1 MAKTEPMSWS
11 PLQCVVTE
19 ARIGLLDAGEGGRE
33 GDKGGDAVVQL
44 KGYGLGE
51 KGVFLSL
58 GYR

>member
-1 MAKTEPMSWS
+1 MAQTEPMSWS

-19 ARIGLLDAGEGGRE
+19 ARVKVLDAGEGGSE

-51 KGVFLSL
+51 KGVFLSE
-58 GYR
+58 YR